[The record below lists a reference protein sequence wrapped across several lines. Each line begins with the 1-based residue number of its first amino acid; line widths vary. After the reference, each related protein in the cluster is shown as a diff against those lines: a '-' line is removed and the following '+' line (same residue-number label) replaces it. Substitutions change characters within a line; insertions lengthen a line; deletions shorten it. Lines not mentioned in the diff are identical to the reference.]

1 MSDTTAKHAV
11 KSGALNVSLQGIAGS
26 PGITIGKAYLVEQED
41 VDVVEKLF
49 VDPESVPG
57 EVRRFKEAVKKAQEQ
72 LQGVIEE
79 VPEELRDH
87 AYILHAHMMILK
99 DRMIYDGTSGYIEN
113 ENVNAEWALKMAVD
127 DVKSIFKK
135 MPDPYFRDRASDI
148 GHVSKII
155 LENLLGTGHSNI
167 SDIDKRVI
175 IVAHD
180 LSPAET
186 TQIQLEKVKA
196 FLTDLGGQTSHTG
209 IIARSLEIPAVLGL
223 GNATQLIKTD
233 DLIIVD
239 GSAGVVILDPD
250 EETLTR
256 YQERKDLFEEY
267 QAMITRSSRLP
278 AETTDGFHLRITAN
292 IGVLEEVVSVIDH
305 GGDGIGLYRT
315 EFLYLNRSTPPSEQE
330 LFDNYRDVAEIM
342 APRMVTI
349 RTLDIGGDKFASGL
363 QLAEEMNPA
372 LGLRAIRFSLQSPEI
387 FETQLRAILRAAN
400 LGNVRIMFPMIS
412 EVDEIVQARH
422 MLKQAGE
429 SLEKA
434 GIPFRA
440 DIEVGAMIEV
450 PSAVIMADILAKEV
464 DFFSIGTNDLIQY
477 SLAIDRVNKQVS
489 HLYQPL
495 HPAVLRMVRRVVEA
509 ARGAGIQVYMCGE
522 MAGDPVNLPVLLGM
536 ELDAIS
542 MNPISIPAIKMLVR
556 LISLKESK
564 LLLEEALKR
573 PTATEVIKLMQDT
586 YGPSFT
592 KAPFFQNSRD

>member
-1 MSDTTAKHAV
+1 MSDTTDRHVEKP
-11 KSGALNVSLQGIAGS
+11 ALNLTLQGIAGS
-26 PGITIGKAYLVEQED
+26 PGIAIGKAYLVERED
-41 VDVVEKLF
+41 VGVVEKRF
-49 VDPESVPG
+49 VEQKNIPS
-57 EVRRFKEAVKKAQEQ
+57 EVRRFKEAVKKAQKQ
-72 LQGVIEE
+72 LQDVIEE
-79 VPEELRDH
+79 VPAEFRDH
-87 AYILHAHMMILK
+87 IYILDAHMMLLK
-99 DRMIYDGTSGYIEN
+99 DRKIYNGTIEYIKQKK
-113 ENVNAEWALKMAVD
+113 VNAEWATKVVVD
-127 DVKSIFKK
+127 EIKAIFIK
-135 MPDPYFRDRASDI
+135 MPNPYFRDRGSDI
-148 GHVSKII
+148 AHIYKLI
-155 LENLLGTGHSNI
+155 LDNLLGTEPSNI
-167 SDIDKRVI
+167 SGIDKRVI
-175 IVAHD
+175 IISHD

-186 TQIQLEKVKA
+186 TQMPLEKVKA
-196 FLTDLGGQTSHTG
+196 FLTDLGSQTSHTG

-233 DLIIVD
+233 NFIIVD

-250 EETLTR
+250 DETLTR
-256 YQERKDLFEEY
+256 YQERKDRFDRY
-267 QAMITRSSRLP
+267 QAMITRSSHLP
-278 AETTDGFHLRITAN
+278 AETTDRFLLTVMAN
-292 IGVLEEVVSVIDH
+292 IGVLEDVVSVIDH

-315 EFLYLNRSTPPSEQE
+315 EFLYLNRPTPPSEQE

-342 APRMVTI
+342 APRPVTI

-412 EVDEIVQARH
+412 EVDEIIQAKQ
-422 MLKQAGE
+422 MLNQAAE

-434 GIPFRA
+434 GIPYGA
-440 DIEVGAMIEV
+440 NIKVGAMIEV
-450 PSAVIMADILAKEV
+450 PSAVIMADILAREV

-509 ARGAGIQVYMCGE
+509 AREAGIQVYMCGE
-522 MAGDPVNLPVLLGM
+522 MAGDPANLPILLGM

-556 LISLKESK
+556 LVSLKESK
-564 LLLEEALKR
+564 LLLEEALQQ

-586 YGPSFT
+586 YGPSFP
-592 KAPFFQNSRD
+592 KAPFFHHSRD